1 MGYRVVRLTEL
12 MAYEFGQV
20 EGDIGRLD
28 ERALGSALPQGM
40 SYSSFMDKLKSGE
53 LALLTDSPSKPV
65 MLRDGM
71 SKSWSLSAEGQE
83 ALSPEA
89 KSAYLSRTRMSGGAA
104 GSATPTQSSA
114 GYAPNIEETYVPEP
128 VKPDTSDAPP
138 KLQYEYCFEVACS
151 DETFRKSVG
160 YAFELAKTQ
169 QESLIGRWQTEAT
182 EHGTK
187 YTAHTAFDEPKK
199 LVAKVASNA
208 LGMSVPDNVQVKP
221 IGSGV
226 VREAFIPVVPSVQ
239 LGERLGLP
247 TEGYYYH
254 FYNGRLVQEYKLLG
268 NGKWAFYATRS
279 THEQLN
285 DEQGYNIYQSS
296 ILVYWKLEGKDVENQ
311 HLIYLEQPITREEL
325 DNLNDDWLAQHGI
338 KLDINEL
345 LAAPKQPVAERQTL
359 QPAETEKAES
369 KPETHTVGTDSN
381 TNQRESWA
389 AIAEQYGLSAKQ
401 LLDLNPQY
409 NADPMLLS
417 VGHSL
422 RVSQPNET
430 QAEKNKVYAKPP
442 AKPEIINPPLDTYYE
457 FSDSYLA
464 DTHVKA
470 INHER
475 LIEKDIPI
483 VNLKEVTPRKVFAK
497 SCQLPQGCIDVGTQE
512 ESIQNFGPWSFFFGQ
527 AQASPMVIPVIEAT
541 QAQMAMG
548 TSAAMVGQAETSPSD
563 SSATE
568 LQKLAGTLKD
578 KLVDS
583 YRWKVEGIGALFAM
597 QQSLL
602 GDGTQYSDKELRQ
615 LSTVQSRLRVHI
627 TEPDEGEYYPHV
639 KAYHVD
645 DTRIPVK
652 YVAEGDNNQLSV
664 QLEDEGPIIYWT
676 PADSGDPSW
685 KSTPSQDDGFE
696 LDDMLVTPIHS
707 DETATT
713 ITPMPEEKDWRDAIL
728 VFPESSGIAPLY
740 VVYKESPRDKPG
752 TVTGQGKDVPWK
764 DGYWLGQAANEDQ
777 GQYIPTKIADALR
790 GKEFNRF
797 ADLQTAIWKEVAKNP
812 ELFEQFD
819 KRNKVQIQK
828 GNAPI
833 CLPDYQKGGRIR
845 YEIHHITQIQHG
857 GEVYHIDNL
866 RINTAKNHIRIH
878 SNEK

>member
-1 MGYRVVRLTEL
+1 MDLTVGYRVVRLTEL

-40 SYSSFMDKLKSGE
+40 SYSRFMDKLKSGE

-89 KSAYLSRTRMSGGAA
+89 KSAYLSRTKMSGGAA
-104 GSATPTQSSA
+104 GSAAPTQSSA

-160 YAFELAKTQ
+160 YAFELAKTK

-208 LGMSVPDNVQVKP
+208 LGISVPDNVQVKP

-285 DEQGYNIYQSS
+285 DEQGYNIYQSA

-345 LAAPKQPVAERQTL
+345 LAAPKQPVAERQTI
-359 QPAETEKAES
+359 QPSDTEKAES
-369 KPETHTVGTDSN
+369 KPETHTVGTDSK
-381 TNQRESWA
+381 TNQRESWG

-409 NADPMLLS
+409 NADPMSLK
-417 VGHSL
+417 VGDTLTVKAVEQNQST
-422 RVSQPNET
+422 P
-430 QAEKNKVYAKPP
+430 EKATDL
-442 AKPEIINPPLDTYYE
+442 PPLSPCTYSCLANTHYDY
-457 FSDSYLA
+457 SDSLISG
-464 DTHVKA
+464 TQFKA
-470 INHER
+470 IN
-475 LIEKDIPI
+475 
-483 VNLKEVTPRKVFAK
+483 
-497 SCQLPQGCIDVGTQE
+497 
-512 ESIQNFGPWSFFFGQ
+512 
-527 AQASPMVIPVIEAT
+527 
-541 QAQMAMG
+541 
-548 TSAAMVGQAETSPSD
+548 SD
-563 SSATE
+563 SLFEKELPVTNLTTITTASKATDYGKTALLAIPANGAATNLGILSSNTTNTIGTWSISGE
-568 LQKLAGTLKD
+568 ALAGFARMGGF
-578 KLVDS
+578 LVA
-583 YRWKVEGIGALFAM
+583 ALWPSQLA
-597 QQSLL
+597 
-602 GDGTQYSDKELRQ
+602 DGTLEGNPDFATGDTTTMRVRFNMYTDENGKQQVVGIKTGEGSAYGERVAKREA
-615 LSTVQSRLRVHI
+615 VQQGQHF
-627 TEPDEGEYYPHV
+627 
-639 KAYHVD
+639 
-645 DTRIPVK
+645 
-652 YVAEGDNNQLSV
+652 VAE
-664 QLEDEGPIIYWT
+664 LENGITITWTPDGSTDVLTPDTVLPENDELDVHNIWVRPIEEHEQEIGTALYPEDDLAEYIVT
-676 PADSGDPSW
+676 FPADSGVSPLYLVFNKRSAGITKVKPLEVGTYGDLAPRS
-685 KSTPSQDDGFE
+685 KKDGMDIDHIPSQAALLRAAE
-696 LDDMLVTPIHS
+696 KMLGRPLTADEKKEIINSGAGVAIPREIHQKCS
-707 DETATT
+707 ETYGGRNKL
-713 ITPMPEEKDWRDAIL
+713 EKQQVDSGDLEAAVNSNFDAIKTCL
-728 VFPESSGIAPLY
+728 
-740 VVYKESPRDKPG
+740 KENGYTD
-752 TVTGQGKDVPWK
+752 GQLEDAREELHRLNK
-764 DGYWLGQAANEDQ
+764 AN
-777 GQYIPTKIADALR
+777 GWY
-790 GKEFNRF
+790 
-797 ADLQTAIWKEVAKNP
+797 
-812 ELFEQFD
+812 
-819 KRNKVQIQK
+819 
-828 GNAPI
+828 
-833 CLPDYQKGGRIR
+833 
-845 YEIHHITQIQHG
+845 
-857 GEVYHIDNL
+857 
-866 RINTAKNHIRIH
+866 
-878 SNEK
+878 

>member
-89 KSAYLSRTRMSGGAA
+89 KSAYLSRAKMSGGAA

-114 GYAPNIEETYVPEP
+114 GYAPNIEEIYVPEP

-169 QESLIGRWQTEAT
+169 QEALIGSWQTEAT

-187 YTAHTAFDEPKK
+187 YTTHTAFDEPKK

-208 LGMSVPDNVQVKP
+208 LGISVPDNVQVKP

-285 DEQGYNIYQSS
+285 DEQGYNIYQSA

-311 HLIYLEQPITREEL
+311 HLIYLEQQITREEL

-345 LAAPKQPVAERQTL
+345 LAALKQPVAERQTI

-369 KPETHTVGTDSN
+369 KPETHTVGTDSK
-381 TNQRESWA
+381 TNQRESWG

-409 NADPMLLS
+409 NADPMSLK
-417 VGHSL
+417 VG
-422 RVSQPNET
+422 ET
-430 QAEKNKVYAKPP
+430 LTVKAVEQDQSTPEKATDL
-442 AKPEIINPPLDTYYE
+442 PPLSPCTYSCLANTHYDH
-457 FSDSYLA
+457 SDSLISG
-464 DTHVKA
+464 TQFKA
-470 INHER
+470 IN
-475 LIEKDIPI
+475 
-483 VNLKEVTPRKVFAK
+483 
-497 SCQLPQGCIDVGTQE
+497 
-512 ESIQNFGPWSFFFGQ
+512 
-527 AQASPMVIPVIEAT
+527 
-541 QAQMAMG
+541 
-548 TSAAMVGQAETSPSD
+548 SD
-563 SSATE
+563 SLFEKELPVTNLTTISTASKATDYGKTALLAIPANGAATNLGILSSSTTNTIGTWSISGE
-568 LQKLAGTLKD
+568 ALAGFARMGGF
-578 KLVDS
+578 LVA
-583 YRWKVEGIGALFAM
+583 ALWPS
-597 QQSLL
+597 QL
-602 GDGTQYSDKELRQ
+602 GDGTLDGNSDFAANDTTTMRVRFNMYTDENGKQQVVGIKTGEGSVYGERVAKREAVRQ
-615 LSTVQSRLRVHI
+615 GQHF
-627 TEPDEGEYYPHV
+627 
-639 KAYHVD
+639 
-645 DTRIPVK
+645 
-652 YVAEGDNNQLSV
+652 VAELENGITITWTPDGSTDVLTPDTVLPENDQLDV
-664 QLEDEGPIIYWT
+664 HNIWVRPIEEHEQEIGTALYPEEELAEYIVT
-676 PADSGDPSW
+676 FPADSGVSPLYLVFNKRSAGITKVKPLEVGTYGDLAPRS
-685 KSTPSQDDGFE
+685 KKDGMDIDHIPSQAALLRAAE
-696 LDDMLVTPIHS
+696 EMLGRPLTADEKKEIINSGAGVAIPREIHQKCS
-707 DETATT
+707 ETYGGRNKL
-713 ITPMPEEKDWRDAIL
+713 EKQQVDSGDLEAAVNSNFDAIKTCL
-728 VFPESSGIAPLY
+728 
-740 VVYKESPRDKPG
+740 KEN
-752 TVTGQGKDVPWK
+752 
-764 DGYWLGQAANEDQ
+764 GYTDEQLEDAREELHRLNKAN
-777 GQYIPTKIADALR
+777 GWY
-790 GKEFNRF
+790 
-797 ADLQTAIWKEVAKNP
+797 
-812 ELFEQFD
+812 
-819 KRNKVQIQK
+819 
-828 GNAPI
+828 
-833 CLPDYQKGGRIR
+833 
-845 YEIHHITQIQHG
+845 
-857 GEVYHIDNL
+857 
-866 RINTAKNHIRIH
+866 
-878 SNEK
+878 

>member
-83 ALSPEA
+83 VLSPEA

-104 GSATPTQSSA
+104 GSATPTQSAA
-114 GYAPNIEETYVPEP
+114 GYVSNIEETYVPEP

-151 DETFRKSVG
+151 DETLRKSVG

-169 QESLIGRWQTEAT
+169 QEALIGSWQTEAT

-208 LGMSVPDNVQVKP
+208 LGISVPDNVQVKP

-285 DEQGYNIYQSS
+285 DEQGYNIYQSA

-325 DNLNDDWLAQHGI
+325 DNLNYDWLAQHGI

-345 LAAPKQPVAERQTL
+345 LAAPKQPVAERQTI
-359 QPAETEKAES
+359 QPSDTEKAES
-369 KPETHTVGTDSN
+369 KPETHTVGTDSK
-381 TNQRESWA
+381 TNQRESWG

-409 NADPMLLS
+409 NADPMSLK
-417 VGHSL
+417 VGDRL
-422 RVSQPNET
+422 TVQE
-430 QAEKNKVYAKPP
+430 
-442 AKPEIINPPLDTYYE
+442 PLDLDSTKTVQRDLPPVKPKIYNQAANTHYAYNGNFQGTSVKPISSETVLDNGLVVANLAQISPQDVDDVYLVFADKKMSVEDFAQETYL
-457 FSDSYLA
+457 SKD
-464 DTHVKA
+464 KA
-470 INHER
+470 ILDHVFKSNPHLKR
-475 LIEKDIPI
+475 SFSQIIEGMPL
-483 VNLKEVTPRKVFAK
+483 VV
-497 SCQLPQGCIDVGTQE
+497 S
-512 ESIQNFGPWSFFFGQ
+512 PW
-527 AQASPMVIPVIEAT
+527 
-541 QAQMAMG
+541 
-548 TSAAMVGQAETSPSD
+548 
-563 SSATE
+563 
-568 LQKLAGTLKD
+568 
-578 KLVDS
+578 
-583 YRWKVEGIGALFAM
+583 VE
-597 QQSLL
+597 
-602 GDGTQYSDKELRQ
+602 K
-615 LSTVQSRLRVHI
+615 H
-627 TEPDEGEYYPHV
+627 PDEEVAIKQANDLMTEYL
-639 KAYHVD
+639 KLSSEE
-645 DTRIPVK
+645 K
-652 YVAEGDNNQLSV
+652 KWFAE
-664 QLEDEGPIIYWT
+664 
-676 PADSGDPSW
+676 
-685 KSTPSQDDGFE
+685 
-696 LDDMLVTPIHS
+696 HH
-707 DETATT
+707 ETATNALLVAAT
-713 ITPMPEEKDWRDAIL
+713 SGLDVYQGESASTELSDFNLNHIVAGTGAVVAGAQVQGDKLSKRMKSFAEYSRYIAEKTKGLSGQALYSNPDYKSWRKEARDFQKEMKSIL
-728 VFPESSGIAPLY
+728 SEVGKPGYIKNVQAKRINDYLNVGKRQLYRAKDFSKAVSGIEMTSLY
-740 VVYKESPRDKPG
+740 KQAMSFSRFLGVANGLVIGGGLYGNAMDVAKTCNTSGWFENACNRSLVKNAVSGSVNIGGGIGIGLALGLIP
-752 TVTGQGKDVPWK
+752 VTGGVSI
-764 DGYWLGQAANEDQ
+764 LL
-777 GQYIPTKIADALR
+777 IA
-790 GKEFNRF
+790 
-797 ADLQTAIWKEVAKNP
+797 
-812 ELFEQFD
+812 
-819 KRNKVQIQK
+819 
-828 GNAPI
+828 
-833 CLPDYQKGGRIR
+833 GGAFMWGM
-845 YEIHHITQIQHG
+845 YGT
-857 GEVYHIDNL
+857 DF
-866 RINTAKNHIRIH
+866 
-878 SNEK
+878 SNEAGTYAEELLFD

>member
-40 SYSSFMDKLKSGE
+40 SYSSFMEKLKSGE

-104 GSATPTQSSA
+104 GSAAPTQSSA

-128 VKPDTSDAPP
+128 IKPDTSHTPP

-151 DETFRKSVG
+151 DETYRKSVG
-160 YAFELAKTQ
+160 YAFELAKTK
-169 QESLIGRWQTEAT
+169 QEALIGRWQTEAT

-187 YTAHTAFDEPKK
+187 YTAHAAFDEPKK

-208 LGMSVPDNVQVKP
+208 LGISVPDNVQLKP

-285 DEQGYNIYQSS
+285 DEQGYNIYQSA

-311 HLIYLEQPITREEL
+311 HLIYLEQQITREEL

-345 LAAPKQPVAERQTL
+345 LAAPKQPVAERQTT

-369 KPETHTVGTDSN
+369 KPETHTVGTDTK
-381 TNQRESWA
+381 TNQRESWG

-409 NADPMLLS
+409 NADPMSLK
-417 VGHSL
+417 VGDRLTVQEPVAIDSTKTVQRDL
-422 RVSQPNET
+422 PPVEPKTYN
-430 QAEKNKVYAKPP
+430 QAANTHYAYNGNFQGTSIKPISNDTVLNNDLVV
-442 AKPEIINPPLDTYYE
+442 ANLGQISPLDVDDVYLVFADKKMSVEDFAQETYL
-457 FSDSYLA
+457 SKD
-464 DTHVKA
+464 KA
-470 INHER
+470 ILDHVFKSNPHLKRSFSQIIEGMP
-475 LIEKDIPI
+475 LVVSPWIEK
-483 VNLKEVTPRKVFAK
+483 
-497 SCQLPQGCIDVGTQE
+497 
-512 ESIQNFGPWSFFFGQ
+512 
-527 AQASPMVIPVIEAT
+527 
-541 QAQMAMG
+541 
-548 TSAAMVGQAETSPSD
+548 
-563 SSATE
+563 
-568 LQKLAGTLKD
+568 
-578 KLVDS
+578 
-583 YRWKVEGIGALFAM
+583 
-597 QQSLL
+597 
-602 GDGTQYSDKELRQ
+602 
-615 LSTVQSRLRVHI
+615 H
-627 TEPDEGEYYPHV
+627 PDEELAI
-639 KAYHVD
+639 KQANELMSEFL
-645 DTRIPVK
+645 K
-652 YVAEGDNNQLSV
+652 LSSEEKKWFAE
-664 QLEDEGPIIYWT
+664 
-676 PADSGDPSW
+676 
-685 KSTPSQDDGFE
+685 
-696 LDDMLVTPIHS
+696 HH
-707 DETATT
+707 ETATNALLVVAT
-713 ITPMPEEKDWRDAIL
+713 SGLDVYQGESVSTELSDFNLNHIVAGAGAVVAGAQVQGDKISKRMKSFAEYSRYIAEKTKGLSGQALYSNPDYKAWRKEARDFKKEMKSIL
-728 VFPESSGIAPLY
+728 SETGKPGYIKNVQAKRINDFLNVGKRQLYRAKDFSKAVSGIEMTSLY
-740 VVYKESPRDKPG
+740 KQAMSFSRFLGVANGLVIGAGLYGNAVDVAKTCNTSGWFENACNRSLVKNTVSGSVNIGGGIGIGLALGLIP
-752 TVTGQGKDVPWK
+752 VTGGVSI
-764 DGYWLGQAANEDQ
+764 LL
-777 GQYIPTKIADALR
+777 IA
-790 GKEFNRF
+790 
-797 ADLQTAIWKEVAKNP
+797 
-812 ELFEQFD
+812 
-819 KRNKVQIQK
+819 
-828 GNAPI
+828 
-833 CLPDYQKGGRIR
+833 GGAFMWGM
-845 YEIHHITQIQHG
+845 YGT
-857 GEVYHIDNL
+857 DF
-866 RINTAKNHIRIH
+866 
-878 SNEK
+878 SNEAGTYVEELLFD

>member
-1 MGYRVVRLTEL
+1 MDLTVGYRVVRLTEL

-83 ALSPEA
+83 VLSPEA

-104 GSATPTQSSA
+104 GSATPTPSSA

-169 QESLIGRWQTEAT
+169 QESLIGSWQAQAT

-187 YTAHTAFDEPKK
+187 YTAHAAFDEPKK

-208 LGMSVPDNVQVKP
+208 LGISVPDNVQVKP

-285 DEQGYNIYQSS
+285 DEQGYNIYQSA
-296 ILVYWKLEGKDVENQ
+296 ILVYWKLEGKEVENQ

-345 LAAPKQPVAERQTL
+345 LAAPKQLVAERQTI

-369 KPETHTVGTDSN
+369 KPETHIVGTDSK
-381 TNQRESWA
+381 TNQRESWG

-409 NADPMLLS
+409 NADPMSLK
-417 VGHSL
+417 VGDRLTVKAVEENQST
-422 RVSQPNET
+422 P
-430 QAEKNKVYAKPP
+430 EKAT
-442 AKPEIINPPLDTYYE
+442 ALPPLSPCTYSCLANTHYDY
-457 FSDSYLA
+457 SDSLISG
-464 DTHVKA
+464 TQFKA
-470 INHER
+470 IN
-475 LIEKDIPI
+475 
-483 VNLKEVTPRKVFAK
+483 
-497 SCQLPQGCIDVGTQE
+497 
-512 ESIQNFGPWSFFFGQ
+512 
-527 AQASPMVIPVIEAT
+527 
-541 QAQMAMG
+541 
-548 TSAAMVGQAETSPSD
+548 SD
-563 SSATE
+563 SLFEKELPVTNLTTITTASKATDYGKVALLSIPANGAATNLGILSSSTTNTIGTWSISGE
-568 LQKLAGTLKD
+568 ALAGFARMGGF
-578 KLVDS
+578 LVA
-583 YRWKVEGIGALFAM
+583 ALWPSQLA
-597 QQSLL
+597 
-602 GDGTQYSDKELRQ
+602 DGTL
-615 LSTVQSRLRVHI
+615 
-627 TEPDEGEYYPHV
+627 EGNRDF
-639 KAYHVD
+639 ATD
-645 DTRIPVK
+645 DTTTMRVRFNMYTDENGKQQVVGIKTGEGSAYGERVAK
-652 YVAEGDNNQLSV
+652 REAVQQRQHFVAE
-664 QLEDEGPIIYWT
+664 LENGITITWTPDGSTDVLTPDTVLPENDELDVHNIWVRPIEEHEQEIGTALYPEDDLAEYIVT
-676 PADSGDPSW
+676 FPADSGVSPLYLVFNKRSAGITKVKPLEVGTYGDLAPRS
-685 KSTPSQDDGFE
+685 KKDGMDIDHIPSQAALLRAAE
-696 LDDMLVTPIHS
+696 EMLGRPLTADEKKEIINSGAGVAIPREIHQKCS
-707 DETATT
+707 ETYGGRNKL
-713 ITPMPEEKDWRDAIL
+713 EKQQVDSGDLEAAVNSNFDAIKTCL
-728 VFPESSGIAPLY
+728 
-740 VVYKESPRDKPG
+740 KENGYTD
-752 TVTGQGKDVPWK
+752 GQLEDAREELHRLNK
-764 DGYWLGQAANEDQ
+764 AN
-777 GQYIPTKIADALR
+777 GWY
-790 GKEFNRF
+790 
-797 ADLQTAIWKEVAKNP
+797 
-812 ELFEQFD
+812 
-819 KRNKVQIQK
+819 
-828 GNAPI
+828 
-833 CLPDYQKGGRIR
+833 
-845 YEIHHITQIQHG
+845 
-857 GEVYHIDNL
+857 
-866 RINTAKNHIRIH
+866 
-878 SNEK
+878 

>member
-40 SYSSFMDKLKSGE
+40 SYSSFMDKLKNGE

-71 SKSWSLSAEGQE
+71 SKSWSLSAQGQE

-104 GSATPTQSSA
+104 GSAAPTQSAA
-114 GYAPNIEETYVPEP
+114 GYVSNIEETYVPEP
-128 VKPDTSDAPP
+128 VKPDTSDTPP

-169 QESLIGRWQTEAT
+169 QEALIGRWQTEAT

-208 LGMSVPDNVQVKP
+208 LGISVPDNVQVKP

-285 DEQGYNIYQSS
+285 DEQGYNIYQSA

-311 HLIYLEQPITREEL
+311 HLIYLEQQIAREEL

-345 LAAPKQPVAERQTL
+345 LAAPKQSVAERQNT

-369 KPETHTVGTDSN
+369 KPETHTVGTDSK
-381 TNQRESWA
+381 TNQRESWG

-409 NADPMLLS
+409 NADPMSLK
-417 VGHSL
+417 VGDTLTVKAVEQDQST
-422 RVSQPNET
+422 P
-430 QAEKNKVYAKPP
+430 EKATDL
-442 AKPEIINPPLDTYYE
+442 PPLSPCTYSCLANTHYDH
-457 FSDSYLA
+457 SDSLISG
-464 DTHVKA
+464 TQFKA
-470 INHER
+470 IN
-475 LIEKDIPI
+475 
-483 VNLKEVTPRKVFAK
+483 
-497 SCQLPQGCIDVGTQE
+497 
-512 ESIQNFGPWSFFFGQ
+512 
-527 AQASPMVIPVIEAT
+527 
-541 QAQMAMG
+541 
-548 TSAAMVGQAETSPSD
+548 SD
-563 SSATE
+563 SLFEKELPVTNLTTISTASKATDYGKTALLAIPANGAATNLGILSSSTTNTIGTWSISGE
-568 LQKLAGTLKD
+568 ALAGFARMGGF
-578 KLVDS
+578 LVA
-583 YRWKVEGIGALFAM
+583 ALWPS
-597 QQSLL
+597 QL
-602 GDGTQYSDKELRQ
+602 GDGTLDGNSDFAANDTTTMRVRFNMYTDENGKQQVVGIKTGEGSVYGERVAKREAVRQ
-615 LSTVQSRLRVHI
+615 GQHF
-627 TEPDEGEYYPHV
+627 
-639 KAYHVD
+639 
-645 DTRIPVK
+645 
-652 YVAEGDNNQLSV
+652 VAELENGITITWTPDGSTDVLTPDTVLPENDQLDV
-664 QLEDEGPIIYWT
+664 HNIWVRPIEEHEQEIGTALYPEEELAEYIVT
-676 PADSGDPSW
+676 FPADSGVSPLYLVFNKRSAGITKVKPLEVGTYGDLAPRS
-685 KSTPSQDDGFE
+685 KKDGMDIDHIPSQAALLRAAE
-696 LDDMLVTPIHS
+696 EMLGRPLTADEKKEIINSGAGVAIPREIHQKCS
-707 DETATT
+707 ETYGGRNKL
-713 ITPMPEEKDWRDAIL
+713 EKQQVDSGDLEAAVNSNFDAIKTCL
-728 VFPESSGIAPLY
+728 
-740 VVYKESPRDKPG
+740 KEN
-752 TVTGQGKDVPWK
+752 
-764 DGYWLGQAANEDQ
+764 GYTDEQLEDAREELHRLNKAN
-777 GQYIPTKIADALR
+777 GWY
-790 GKEFNRF
+790 
-797 ADLQTAIWKEVAKNP
+797 
-812 ELFEQFD
+812 
-819 KRNKVQIQK
+819 
-828 GNAPI
+828 
-833 CLPDYQKGGRIR
+833 
-845 YEIHHITQIQHG
+845 
-857 GEVYHIDNL
+857 
-866 RINTAKNHIRIH
+866 
-878 SNEK
+878 

>member
-40 SYSSFMDKLKSGE
+40 SYSSFVDKLKNGE

-104 GSATPTQSSA
+104 GSAAPTQSAA
-114 GYAPNIEETYVPEP
+114 GYVSNIEETYVPEP

-169 QESLIGRWQTEAT
+169 QESLIGSWQAQAT

-208 LGMSVPDNVQVKP
+208 LGISVPDNVQVKP

-285 DEQGYNIYQSS
+285 DEQGYNIYQSA

-311 HLIYLEQPITREEL
+311 HLIYLEQQIAREGL

-345 LAAPKQPVAERQTL
+345 LSAPKQPVAERQTI

-369 KPETHTVGTDSN
+369 KPETHTVGTDSK
-381 TNQRESWA
+381 TNQRESWGV
-389 AIAEQYGLSAKQ
+389 IAEQYGLSAKQ
-401 LLDLNPQY
+401 LLDLNTQY
-409 NADPMLLS
+409 NADPMSLK
-417 VGHSL
+417 VGDTLTVKAVEQNQST
-422 RVSQPNET
+422 P
-430 QAEKNKVYAKPP
+430 EKATDL
-442 AKPEIINPPLDTYYE
+442 PPLSPCTYSCLANTHYDY
-457 FSDSYLA
+457 SDSLISG
-464 DTHVKA
+464 TQFKA
-470 INHER
+470 IN
-475 LIEKDIPI
+475 
-483 VNLKEVTPRKVFAK
+483 
-497 SCQLPQGCIDVGTQE
+497 
-512 ESIQNFGPWSFFFGQ
+512 
-527 AQASPMVIPVIEAT
+527 
-541 QAQMAMG
+541 
-548 TSAAMVGQAETSPSD
+548 SD
-563 SSATE
+563 SLFEKELPVTNLTTITTASKATDYGKTALLAIPANGAATNLGILSSNTTNTIGTWSISGE
-568 LQKLAGTLKD
+568 ALAGFARMGGF
-578 KLVDS
+578 LVA
-583 YRWKVEGIGALFAM
+583 ALWPS
-597 QQSLL
+597 QL
-602 GDGTQYSDKELRQ
+602 GDGTLDGNPDFATGDTTTMRVRFNMYTDENGKQQVVGIKTGEGSAYGERVAKREA
-615 LSTVQSRLRVHI
+615 VQKGQHF
-627 TEPDEGEYYPHV
+627 
-639 KAYHVD
+639 
-645 DTRIPVK
+645 
-652 YVAEGDNNQLSV
+652 VAELDNGITITWTPDGSTDVLTPDTVLPENDQLDV
-664 QLEDEGPIIYWT
+664 HNIWVRPIEEHEQEIGTVLYPEDDLAEYIVT
-676 PADSGDPSW
+676 FPADSGVSPLYLVFNKRSAGITKVKPLEVGTYGDLAPRS
-685 KSTPSQDDGFE
+685 KKDGMDIDHIPSQAALLRAAE
-696 LDDMLVTPIHS
+696 EMLGRPLTADEKKEIINSGAGVAIPREIHQKCS
-707 DETATT
+707 ETYGGRNKL
-713 ITPMPEEKDWRDAIL
+713 EKQQVDSGDLEAAVNSNFDAIKTCL
-728 VFPESSGIAPLY
+728 
-740 VVYKESPRDKPG
+740 KEN
-752 TVTGQGKDVPWK
+752 
-764 DGYWLGQAANEDQ
+764 GYTDEQLEDAREELHRLNKAN
-777 GQYIPTKIADALR
+777 GWY
-790 GKEFNRF
+790 
-797 ADLQTAIWKEVAKNP
+797 
-812 ELFEQFD
+812 
-819 KRNKVQIQK
+819 
-828 GNAPI
+828 
-833 CLPDYQKGGRIR
+833 
-845 YEIHHITQIQHG
+845 
-857 GEVYHIDNL
+857 
-866 RINTAKNHIRIH
+866 
-878 SNEK
+878 

>member
-114 GYAPNIEETYVPEP
+114 GYAPNIEETYVPES

-160 YAFELAKTQ
+160 YAFELAKTK

-208 LGMSVPDNVQVKP
+208 LGISVPDNVQVKP

-285 DEQGYNIYQSS
+285 DEQGYNIYQSA

-325 DNLNDDWLAQHGI
+325 DNLDDDWLAQHGI

-345 LAAPKQPVAERQTL
+345 LAAPKQPVAERQTT

-369 KPETHTVGTDSN
+369 KPETHTVGTDSK
-381 TNQRESWA
+381 TNQRESWG

-409 NADPMLLS
+409 NADPMSLK
-417 VGHSL
+417 VGDRLTVKAVEENQST
-422 RVSQPNET
+422 P
-430 QAEKNKVYAKPP
+430 EKAT
-442 AKPEIINPPLDTYYE
+442 ALPPLSPCTYSCLANTHYDY
-457 FSDSYLA
+457 SDSLISG
-464 DTHVKA
+464 TQFKA
-470 INHER
+470 IN
-475 LIEKDIPI
+475 
-483 VNLKEVTPRKVFAK
+483 
-497 SCQLPQGCIDVGTQE
+497 
-512 ESIQNFGPWSFFFGQ
+512 
-527 AQASPMVIPVIEAT
+527 
-541 QAQMAMG
+541 
-548 TSAAMVGQAETSPSD
+548 SD
-563 SSATE
+563 SLFEKELPVTNLTTITTASKATDYGKVALLSIPANGAATNLGILSSSTTNTIGTWSISGE
-568 LQKLAGTLKD
+568 ALAGFARMGGF
-578 KLVDS
+578 LVA
-583 YRWKVEGIGALFAM
+583 ALWPSQLA
-597 QQSLL
+597 
-602 GDGTQYSDKELRQ
+602 DGTLEGNRDFATGDTTTMRVRFNMYTDENGKQQVVGIKTGEGSAYGERVAKREA
-615 LSTVQSRLRVHI
+615 VQQGQHF
-627 TEPDEGEYYPHV
+627 
-639 KAYHVD
+639 
-645 DTRIPVK
+645 
-652 YVAEGDNNQLSV
+652 VAELENGITITWTPDGSTDVLTPDTVLPENDQLDV
-664 QLEDEGPIIYWT
+664 HNIWVRPIEEHEQEIGTVLYPENDLAEYIVT
-676 PADSGDPSW
+676 FPADSGLLPLYIVFNKPS
-685 KSTPSQDDGFE
+685 SGS
-696 LDDMLVTPIHS
+696 
-707 DETATT
+707 ATNLKYV
-713 ITPMPEEKDWRDAIL
+713 PAPRGNPPLPA
-728 VFPESSGIAPLY
+728 FPEARKAKEKTY
-740 VVYKESPRDKPG
+740 VQGGGKKRPR
-752 TVTGQGKDVPWK
+752 WK
-764 DGYWLGQAANEDQ
+764 D
-777 GQYIPTKIADALR
+777 K
-790 GKEFNRF
+790 
-797 ADLQTAIWKEVAKNP
+797 
-812 ELFEQFD
+812 
-819 KRNKVQIQK
+819 KRI
-828 GNAPI
+828 
-833 CLPDYQKGGRIR
+833 
-845 YEIHHITQIQHG
+845 YEWDSQHG
-857 GEVYHIDNL
+857 KVEVYDKNG
-866 RINTAKNHIRIH
+866 NHIGEFDHETGEQTKPKDPKRKV
-878 SNEK
+878 EK

>member
-83 ALSPEA
+83 VLSPEA

-104 GSATPTQSSA
+104 GSATPTPSSA

-169 QESLIGRWQTEAT
+169 QESLIGSWQAQAT

-187 YTAHTAFDEPKK
+187 YTAHAAFDEPKK

-208 LGMSVPDNVQVKP
+208 LGISVPDNVQVKP

-285 DEQGYNIYQSS
+285 DEQGYNIYQSA

-311 HLIYLEQPITREEL
+311 HLIYLQQPITRKEL

-345 LAAPKQPVAERQTL
+345 LAAPKQPVAERQTT

-369 KPETHTVGTDSN
+369 KPETHTVGTDSK
-381 TNQRESWA
+381 TNQRESWG

-409 NADPMLLS
+409 NADPMSLK
-417 VGHSL
+417 VGDTL
-422 RVSQPNET
+422 TVKAVEENQCTP
-430 QAEKNKVYAKPP
+430 EKAT
-442 AKPEIINPPLDTYYE
+442 ALPPLSPCTYSSLANTHYDY
-457 FSDSYLA
+457 SDSLISG
-464 DTHVKA
+464 TQFKA
-470 INHER
+470 IN
-475 LIEKDIPI
+475 
-483 VNLKEVTPRKVFAK
+483 
-497 SCQLPQGCIDVGTQE
+497 
-512 ESIQNFGPWSFFFGQ
+512 
-527 AQASPMVIPVIEAT
+527 
-541 QAQMAMG
+541 
-548 TSAAMVGQAETSPSD
+548 SD
-563 SSATE
+563 S
-568 LQKLAGTLKD
+568 
-578 KLVDS
+578 
-583 YRWKVEGIGALFAM
+583 LFE
-597 QQSLL
+597 
-602 GDGTQYSDKELRQ
+602 KEL
-615 LSTVQSRLRVHI
+615 
-627 TEPDEGEYYPHV
+627 
-639 KAYHVD
+639 
-645 DTRIPVK
+645 PVT
-652 YVAEGDNNQLSV
+652 NL
-664 QLEDEGPIIYWT
+664 
-676 PADSGDPSW
+676 
-685 KSTPSQDDGFE
+685 
-696 LDDMLVTPIHS
+696 
-707 DETATT
+707 TT
-713 ITPMPEEKDWRDAIL
+713 ITTASKATDYGKVALLAIPANGAATNLGILSSSTTNTIGSWSISGEALKVLARRMGGVLVGALWPSQLGDATLDGNPDFATDDTTTMRVRFNMYTDENGKQQVVGIKTGEGSAYGERVAKREAVQQGQHFVAELDNGITITWTPDGSTDVLTPDTVLPENDQLDVHNIWVRPIEEHQQEIGTVLYLEQDLAEYIVTFPADAGLSPLYL
-728 VFPESSGIAPLY
+728 VFNKPSTVISKVKPLEVGAYGDLAPRS
-740 VVYKESPRDKPG
+740 K
-752 TVTGQGKDVPWK
+752 K
-764 DGYWLGQAANEDQ
+764 DGMDIDHIPSQAALRRALESALGQTL
-777 GQYIPTKIADALR
+777 TKEQER
-790 GKEFNRF
+790 
-797 ADLQTAIWKEVAKNP
+797 
-812 ELFEQFD
+812 EL
-819 KRNKVQIQK
+819 
-828 GNAPI
+828 
-833 CLPDYQKGGRIR
+833 
-845 YEIHHITQIQHG
+845 
-857 GEVYHIDNL
+857 
-866 RINTAKNHIRIH
+866 INTAAAIAIPQEVHRKCSETYGGRNQSDKQQVDAGDLEAAVNSNFDAIKGCLKNEGYTEQELENARSQLHDINIK
-878 SNEK
+878 NGWY

>member
-1 MGYRVVRLTEL
+1 MDLTVGYRVVRLTEL

-20 EGDIGRLD
+20 EGDIGLLD

-71 SKSWSLSAEGQE
+71 SKSWILSAQGQE

-104 GSATPTQSSA
+104 GSAAPTQSAA
-114 GYAPNIEETYVPEP
+114 GYVSNIEETYVPEP
-128 VKPDTSDAPP
+128 VKPDTSDTPP

-169 QESLIGRWQTEAT
+169 QEALIGRWQTEAT

-208 LGMSVPDNVQVKP
+208 LGISVPDNVKVKP

-285 DEQGYNIYQSS
+285 DEQGYNIYQSA

-345 LAAPKQPVAERQTL
+345 LAAPNQPVAGRQTI

-369 KPETHTVGTDSN
+369 KPETHTVGTDSK
-381 TNQRESWA
+381 TNQRESWG

-401 LLDLNPQY
+401 LLDLNTQY
-409 NADPMLLS
+409 NADPMSLK
-417 VGHSL
+417 VGDTLTVKAVEQNQST
-422 RVSQPNET
+422 P
-430 QAEKNKVYAKPP
+430 EKATDL
-442 AKPEIINPPLDTYYE
+442 PPLSPCTYSCLANTHYDY
-457 FSDSYLA
+457 SDSLISGTQFKVINSDSLFEKELPVTNLTTITTASKATDYGKTALLAIPANGAATNLGILSSNTTNTIGTWSISGEALAGFARMGGFLVAALWPSQLA
-464 DTHVKA
+464 D
-470 INHER
+470 
-475 LIEKDIPI
+475 
-483 VNLKEVTPRKVFAK
+483 
-497 SCQLPQGCIDVGTQE
+497 
-512 ESIQNFGPWSFFFGQ
+512 
-527 AQASPMVIPVIEAT
+527 
-541 QAQMAMG
+541 
-548 TSAAMVGQAETSPSD
+548 
-563 SSATE
+563 
-568 LQKLAGTLKD
+568 GTLDGNSDFAANDTTTMRVRFNMYTDENGKQQVVGI
-578 KLVDS
+578 KTG
-583 YRWKVEGIGALFAM
+583 EGSAYGERVAKREAV
-597 QQSLL
+597 
-602 GDGTQYSDKELRQ
+602 RQ
-615 LSTVQSRLRVHI
+615 GQHF
-627 TEPDEGEYYPHV
+627 
-639 KAYHVD
+639 
-645 DTRIPVK
+645 
-652 YVAEGDNNQLSV
+652 VAELENGITITWTPDGSTDVLTPDTVLPENDQLDV
-664 QLEDEGPIIYWT
+664 HNIWVRPIEEHEQEIGTALYPEDDLAEYIVT
-676 PADSGDPSW
+676 FPADSGVSPLYLVFNKRSAGITKVKPLEVGTYGDLAPRS
-685 KSTPSQDDGFE
+685 KKDGMDIDHIPSQAALLRAAE
-696 LDDMLVTPIHS
+696 EMLGRPLTVDEKKEIINSGAGVAIPREIHQKCS
-707 DETATT
+707 ETYGGRNKL
-713 ITPMPEEKDWRDAIL
+713 EKQQVDSGDLEAAVNSNFDAIKTCL
-728 VFPESSGIAPLY
+728 
-740 VVYKESPRDKPG
+740 KENGYTD
-752 TVTGQGKDVPWK
+752 GQLEDAREEFHRLNK
-764 DGYWLGQAANEDQ
+764 AN
-777 GQYIPTKIADALR
+777 GWY
-790 GKEFNRF
+790 
-797 ADLQTAIWKEVAKNP
+797 
-812 ELFEQFD
+812 
-819 KRNKVQIQK
+819 
-828 GNAPI
+828 
-833 CLPDYQKGGRIR
+833 
-845 YEIHHITQIQHG
+845 
-857 GEVYHIDNL
+857 
-866 RINTAKNHIRIH
+866 
-878 SNEK
+878 

>member
-1 MGYRVVRLTEL
+1 MDLTVGYRVVRLTEL

-89 KSAYLSRTRMSGGAA
+89 KSAYLSRTRMSGGTA

-128 VKPDTSDAPP
+128 VKPDTSDTPP

-151 DETFRKSVG
+151 DETLRKSVG

-169 QESLIGRWQTEAT
+169 QEALIGSWQTEAT

-208 LGMSVPDNVQVKP
+208 LGISVPDNVQVKP

-285 DEQGYNIYQSS
+285 DEQGYNIYQSA

-345 LAAPKQPVAERQTL
+345 LAAPKQPVAERQTI
-359 QPAETEKAES
+359 QPSDTEKAES
-369 KPETHTVGTDSN
+369 KPETHTVGTDSK
-381 TNQRESWA
+381 TNQRESWGV
-389 AIAEQYGLSAKQ
+389 IAEQYGLSAKQ

-409 NADPMLLS
+409 NADPMSLK
-417 VGHSL
+417 VGDTLTVKAVEQDQST
-422 RVSQPNET
+422 P
-430 QAEKNKVYAKPP
+430 EKATDL
-442 AKPEIINPPLDTYYE
+442 PPLSPCTYSCLANTHYE
-457 FSDSYLA
+457 HSDSLISG
-464 DTHVKA
+464 TQFKA
-470 INHER
+470 IN
-475 LIEKDIPI
+475 
-483 VNLKEVTPRKVFAK
+483 
-497 SCQLPQGCIDVGTQE
+497 
-512 ESIQNFGPWSFFFGQ
+512 
-527 AQASPMVIPVIEAT
+527 
-541 QAQMAMG
+541 
-548 TSAAMVGQAETSPSD
+548 SD
-563 SSATE
+563 SLFEKELPVTNLTTITTASKATDYGKTALLAIPANGAATNLGILSSSTTNTIGTWSISGE
-568 LQKLAGTLKD
+568 ALAGFARMGGF
-578 KLVDS
+578 LVA
-583 YRWKVEGIGALFAM
+583 ALWPS
-597 QQSLL
+597 QL
-602 GDGTQYSDKELRQ
+602 GDGTLDGNSDFAANDTTTMRVRFNMYTDENGKQQVLGIKTGEGSVYGERVAKREAVRQ
-615 LSTVQSRLRVHI
+615 GQHF
-627 TEPDEGEYYPHV
+627 
-639 KAYHVD
+639 
-645 DTRIPVK
+645 
-652 YVAEGDNNQLSV
+652 VAELENGITITWTPDGSTDVLTPDTVLPENDQLDV
-664 QLEDEGPIIYWT
+664 HNIWVRPIEEHEQEIGTALYPEEELAEYIVT
-676 PADSGDPSW
+676 FPADSGVSPLYLVFNKRSAGITKVKPLEVGTYGDLAPRS
-685 KSTPSQDDGFE
+685 KKDGMDIDHIPSQAALLRAAE
-696 LDDMLVTPIHS
+696 EMLGRPLTADEKKEIINSGAGVAIPREIHQKCS
-707 DETATT
+707 ETYGGRNKL
-713 ITPMPEEKDWRDAIL
+713 EKQQVDSGDLEAAVNSNFDAIKTCL
-728 VFPESSGIAPLY
+728 
-740 VVYKESPRDKPG
+740 KEN
-752 TVTGQGKDVPWK
+752 
-764 DGYWLGQAANEDQ
+764 GYTDEQLEDAREELHRLNKAN
-777 GQYIPTKIADALR
+777 GWY
-790 GKEFNRF
+790 
-797 ADLQTAIWKEVAKNP
+797 
-812 ELFEQFD
+812 
-819 KRNKVQIQK
+819 
-828 GNAPI
+828 
-833 CLPDYQKGGRIR
+833 
-845 YEIHHITQIQHG
+845 
-857 GEVYHIDNL
+857 
-866 RINTAKNHIRIH
+866 
-878 SNEK
+878 

>member
-1 MGYRVVRLTEL
+1 MDLIVGYRVVRLTEL

-28 ERALGSALPQGM
+28 ERSLGSALPQGM

-89 KSAYLSRTRMSGGAA
+89 KSAYLSRTKMSGGAA
-104 GSATPTQSSA
+104 GSAAPTQSSA

-160 YAFELAKTQ
+160 YAFELAKTK

-208 LGMSVPDNVQVKP
+208 LGISVPDNVQVKP

-285 DEQGYNIYQSS
+285 DEQGYNIYQSA

-325 DNLNDDWLAQHGI
+325 DNLDDDWLAQHGI

-345 LAAPKQPVAERQTL
+345 LAAPKQPVAERQTT

-369 KPETHTVGTDSN
+369 KPETHTVGTDSK
-381 TNQRESWA
+381 TNQRESWG

-409 NADPMLLS
+409 NADPMSLK
-417 VGHSL
+417 VGDRLTVKAVEENQST
-422 RVSQPNET
+422 P
-430 QAEKNKVYAKPP
+430 EKATDL
-442 AKPEIINPPLDTYYE
+442 PPLSPCTYSCLANTHYDY
-457 FSDSYLA
+457 SDSLISG
-464 DTHVKA
+464 TQFKA
-470 INHER
+470 IN
-475 LIEKDIPI
+475 
-483 VNLKEVTPRKVFAK
+483 
-497 SCQLPQGCIDVGTQE
+497 
-512 ESIQNFGPWSFFFGQ
+512 
-527 AQASPMVIPVIEAT
+527 
-541 QAQMAMG
+541 
-548 TSAAMVGQAETSPSD
+548 SD
-563 SSATE
+563 SLFEKELPVTNLTTITTASKATDYGKTALLAIPANGAATNLGILSSNTTNTIGTWSISGE
-568 LQKLAGTLKD
+568 ALAGFARMGGF
-578 KLVDS
+578 LVA
-583 YRWKVEGIGALFAM
+583 ALWPSQLA
-597 QQSLL
+597 
-602 GDGTQYSDKELRQ
+602 DGTLEGNPDFATGDTTTMRVRFNMYTDENGKQQVVGIKTGEGSAYGERVAKREA
-615 LSTVQSRLRVHI
+615 VQQGQHF
-627 TEPDEGEYYPHV
+627 
-639 KAYHVD
+639 
-645 DTRIPVK
+645 
-652 YVAEGDNNQLSV
+652 VAE
-664 QLEDEGPIIYWT
+664 LENGITITWTPDGSTDVLTPDTVLPENDELDVHNIWVRPIEEHEQEIGTALYPEDDLAEYIVT
-676 PADSGDPSW
+676 FPADSGVSPLYLVFNKRSAGITKVKPLEVGTYGDLAPRS
-685 KSTPSQDDGFE
+685 KKDGMDIDHIPSQAALLRAAE
-696 LDDMLVTPIHS
+696 KMLGRPLTADEKKEIINSGAGVAIPREIHQKCS
-707 DETATT
+707 ETYGGRNKL
-713 ITPMPEEKDWRDAIL
+713 EKQQVDSGDLEAAVNSNFDAIKTCL
-728 VFPESSGIAPLY
+728 
-740 VVYKESPRDKPG
+740 KEN
-752 TVTGQGKDVPWK
+752 
-764 DGYWLGQAANEDQ
+764 GYTDEQLEDAREELHRLNKAN
-777 GQYIPTKIADALR
+777 GWY
-790 GKEFNRF
+790 
-797 ADLQTAIWKEVAKNP
+797 
-812 ELFEQFD
+812 
-819 KRNKVQIQK
+819 
-828 GNAPI
+828 
-833 CLPDYQKGGRIR
+833 
-845 YEIHHITQIQHG
+845 
-857 GEVYHIDNL
+857 
-866 RINTAKNHIRIH
+866 
-878 SNEK
+878 